1 MPSSDGGAA
10 LESAEPGDGRGTSRN
25 GAGGR
30 GVATFHSL
38 WGASDYPPV
47 ATRPGLRSRREVAA
61 RRGSPARTLAVF
73 RRAVWATP
81 YPTRSAAPAL
91 LDSNCGGLFAGQVT
105 ADIHNM
111 FAFAEIIAHRSDC
124 CEAKAASTFPTNKH
138 TDFHVFPLA
147 FPDGRADCTAAQA
160 KPSRHDKTIVVQ
172 PCSHPMPSPVS

>member
-1 MPSSDGGAA
+1 MNREKGEKFPHFQNFKDFGKKQF
-10 LESAEPGDGRGTSRN
+10 EGREEIRVG
-25 GAGGR
+25 
-30 GVATFHSL
+30 
-38 WGASDYPPV
+38 
-47 ATRPGLRSRREVAA
+47 
-61 RRGSPARTLAVF
+61 
-73 RRAVWATP
+73 
-81 YPTRSAAPAL
+81 
-91 LDSNCGGLFAGQVT
+91 DSNCGGLFAGQVT